1 MGSGVSHTAEQL
13 EDARDE
19 ARARAAALRPG
30 TMRVFVK
37 TLDGASAPV
46 LCFEEETIATLKLR
60 IHAQLGLS
68 LWHENTRLYESGTLQ
83 SYGIGAGAEIQA
95 LMTEHDVKAAL
106 REERE
111 AKEMDRA
118 EAERK
123 FGWEMNY
130 GCCISKAEG
139 ERRRRKAL
147 EQARRALE
155 PARQIARDL
164 AQLGPAQLKA
174 KYDTAANRKA
184 LYYAAAGGKTKDVRR
199 YIRMGVDVD
208 WILPGLGVTA
218 LIRAAD
224 HGHVVVVK
232 LLLAAGA
239 QVDHAENS
247 GTTAL
252 WTAACGGHLDV
263 VRVLLNAG
271 ADKTIAERPFGRK
284 AIDVVCN
291 TARRSDKIKHKDTI
305 TALLRGA
312 VQAPA
317 KVNPKPPQPTS
328 LIASTSPAIVKKAV
342 VSLSFTEQDIRRSLH
357 LA

>member
-174 KYDTAANRKA
+174 KYDT
-184 LYYAAAGGKTKDVRR
+184 VRDAR
-199 YIRMGVDVD
+199 D
-208 WILPGLGVTA
+208 A
-218 LIRAAD
+218 RA
-224 HGHVVVVK
+224 
-232 LLLAAGA
+232 
-239 QVDHAENS
+239 
-247 GTTAL
+247 
-252 WTAACGGHLDV
+252 
-263 VRVLLNAG
+263 
-271 ADKTIAERPFGRK
+271 
-284 AIDVVCN
+284 
-291 TARRSDKIKHKDTI
+291 
-305 TALLRGA
+305 
-312 VQAPA
+312 
-317 KVNPKPPQPTS
+317 
-328 LIASTSPAIVKKAV
+328 
-342 VSLSFTEQDIRRSLH
+342 VSQ
-357 LA
+357 

>member
-1 MGSGVSHTAEQL
+1 MLRASGDATTL
-13 EDARDE
+13 E
-19 ARARAAALRPG
+19 
-30 TMRVFVK
+30 V
-37 TLDGASAPV
+37 DGAD
-46 LCFEEETIATLKLR
+46 TTATVKEKFDTALLESDQEPAK
-60 IHAQLGLS
+60 GLS

-174 KYDTAANRKA
+174 KYDTVRTRARARARAPLVGRERTRARRPDARRPSRPPVQRELGA
-184 LYYAAAGGKTKDVRR
+184 LECGVGRQDGGRPSIHRYGVDAAGKG
-199 YIRMGVDVD
+199 
-208 WILPGLGVTA
+208 
-218 LIRAAD
+218 
-224 HGHVVVVK
+224 
-232 LLLAAGA
+232 
-239 QVDHAENS
+239 
-247 GTTAL
+247 
-252 WTAACGGHLDV
+252 C
-263 VRVLLNAG
+263 
-271 ADKTIAERPFGRK
+271 
-284 AIDVVCN
+284 
-291 TARRSDKIKHKDTI
+291 
-305 TALLRGA
+305 ALLES
-312 VQAPA
+312 APPRD
-317 KVNPKPPQPTS
+317 N
-328 LIASTSPAIVKKAV
+328 
-342 VSLSFTEQDIRRSLH
+342 
-357 LA
+357 